1 MLDGLDHE
9 IRLLNVQSGKL
20 TKKFVLTDSW
30 EGGGGLFVVVFW
42 FFFVFCFCFFF
53 VFFVFLLLN
62 IYSIHVLPPV
72 RKMCPISNLP
82 HIGENITIYSN
93 KSLKVLV
100 HVFGKN
106 THFLILFNQMFGKNF
121 GTINHCKKKCWTGVM
136 FLSF

>member
-9 IRLLNVQSGKL
+9 FRLLNVQIGKL

-30 EGGGGLFVVVFW
+30 EGGGVCCCFW
-42 FFFVFCFCFFF
+42 GVFCFCFFF
-53 VFFVFLLLN
+53 LVFFFLLLN

-100 HVFGKN
+100 HVHVFGKN